1 MDGRDYLVSN
11 KISFHLPKYRLLICI
26 TQASWQVNVPL
37 TLTFP
42 RQRHKS
48 GSESQALSF
57 QRWQPP
63 PAVLQCGQPPWW
75 PLHRERTANVC
86 YSPHCAVEL
95 MCSTG
100 EELKCVWCPESS
112 RWLMTP
118 DHYRKAPFSHNS
130 AERLTLIF
138 LHKNFKDKP
147 ASSSSVSRVFDHLW
161 CFVYGFPVSI
171 LWCLF
176 CHEFVRTFHRKCE
189 KGIK

>member
-42 RQRHKS
+42 RQRHRS

-86 YSPHCAVEL
+86 YSPHCVVEL

-147 ASSSSVSRVFDHLW
+147 ASSSSVSRVFDHFVVLCLW
-161 CFVYGFPVSI
+161 ISSFYSLMPVLSWI
-171 LWCLF
+171 CKNF
-176 CHEFVRTFHRKCE
+176 S
-189 KGIK
+189 